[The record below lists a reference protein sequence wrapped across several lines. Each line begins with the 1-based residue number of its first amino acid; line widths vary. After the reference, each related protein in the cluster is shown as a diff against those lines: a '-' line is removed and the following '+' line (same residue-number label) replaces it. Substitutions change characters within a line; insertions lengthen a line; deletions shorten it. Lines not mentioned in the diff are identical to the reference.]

1 MMRRLLRTSVRAT
14 FTVTLGIAAIAY
26 FCAPLFVSLFIKGN
40 AEAMDMAVRA
50 VKCYAL
56 GMPLYGLNLIYL
68 NYFQG
73 IGKSELSAISG
84 FLSESGF
91 QILSAF
97 AMAPFFGA
105 EAIWLSFPVSQVLMF
120 IYYGI
125 LLFFK
130 TRRLRI
136 NHKKLW
142 DRVLLLPLSFD
153 VDEKDRIDIS
163 IDQMDEVVELSRRA
177 WNFCKE
183 HNCDRKRCYMVSL
196 SVEELAGNVIKH
208 GFVDKK
214 KHTIDVRI
222 IKKDDDYYLRFR
234 DDCLIFDPLK
244 QLPLYSEDDLV
255 YHIGLRMIIKR
266 SKEMHYTCMLKLNNL
281 LVRI

>member
-14 FTVTLGIAAIAY
+14 FTVALGIAAIAY

-130 TRRLRI
+130 TRRLRMSCSASRPM
-136 NHKKLW
+136 HLW
-142 DRVLLLPLSFD
+142 
-153 VDEKDRIDIS
+153 
-163 IDQMDEVVELSRRA
+163 MRRTGLI
-177 WNFCKE
+177 
-183 HNCDRKRCYMVSL
+183 SL
-196 SVEELAGNVIKH
+196 STKW
-208 GFVDKK
+208 
-214 KHTIDVRI
+214 T
-222 IKKDDDYYLRFR
+222 
-234 DDCLIFDPLK
+234 
-244 QLPLYSEDDLV
+244 
-255 YHIGLRMIIKR
+255 R
-266 SKEMHYTCMLKLNNL
+266 SLS
-281 LVRI
+281 